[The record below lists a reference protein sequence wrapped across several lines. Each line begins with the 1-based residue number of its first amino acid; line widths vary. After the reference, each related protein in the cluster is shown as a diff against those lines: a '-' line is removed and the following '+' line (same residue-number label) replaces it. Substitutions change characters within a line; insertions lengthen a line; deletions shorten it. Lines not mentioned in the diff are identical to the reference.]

1 MSSAQLETIGR
12 TLEMGLS
19 PEQKDRQA
27 SAGDS
32 TTSLKTNVAGLLCYV
47 GIWAAGIVFLI
58 IEKKNTLVRFHAMQ
72 SLVTFG
78 ILQIILNVANAVR
91 HWLASLDGVWL
102 VYPHLIGATVVFAV
116 FLTIGIA
123 LWIVLMYRTYNGH
136 LVKVPLSGD
145 LALKLLTK
153 LDDIS
158 EEDFQRE
165 AGYLKTRAEPEQPST
180 PLAEEGKRTPGT
192 ADRYF
197 KGTRSGRIASSGGAI
212 VWSVLLLVFFNF
224 FSQYLA
230 FYQGATT
237 DGITEWNIY
246 PLLTQDFRLV
256 LPILNVTLIMSI
268 AGHTAAIIFDKYLL
282 REITLIVLNL
292 LGLATVLTFL
302 RIFPFDFSVIP
313 HTAIAVVSPTVAI
326 VVLAVIAAALVI
338 EALVRFIRVTINLS
352 KAPPSTK

>member
-1 MSSAQLETIGR
+1 MSSSQLETTVR
-12 TLEMGLS
+12 RFEMGLS
-19 PEQKDRQA
+19 SEQKDRQA

-32 TTSLKTNVAGLLCYV
+32 TTGLKPNIAGLLCYV
-47 GIWAAGIVFLI
+47 GIWVTGIVFLI

-78 ILQIILNVANAVR
+78 ILQIVINIANAVR
-91 HWLASLDGVWL
+91 HWLAPLDWGWL
-102 VYPHLIGATVVFAV
+102 VYPHLIGATVVYGV
-116 FLTIGIA
+116 FLAIGIV

-153 LDDIS
+153 LDGIS
-158 EEDFQRE
+158 KEDFERE
-165 AGYLKTRAEPEQPST
+165 AGYLKTQAEPEQPST
-180 PLAEEGKRTPGT
+180 PLAEESKPTPDT
-192 ADRYF
+192 ADRYL

-212 VWSVLLLVFFNF
+212 ALSVVLLVFFNL

-230 FYQGATT
+230 FYQGVTT
-237 DGITEWNIY
+237 DGVTEWNIY
-246 PLLTQDFRLV
+246 PLLTQDFGLV
-256 LPILNVTLIMSI
+256 LPILNVTLILSI
-268 AGHTAAIIFDKYLL
+268 VGHTVAIIFDKYLV

-313 HTAIAVVSPTVAI
+313 HTAIAAVSPTIAI
-326 VVLAVIAAALVI
+326 VVLVIIAVALGI
-338 EALVRFIRVTINLS
+338 EALVRFIRVIINVS

>member
-1 MSSAQLETIGR
+1 
-12 TLEMGLS
+12 MGLS
-19 PEQKDRQA
+19 SEQKDRQA

-32 TTSLKTNVAGLLCYV
+32 TTGLKPNVAGLLCYV
-47 GIWAAGIVFLI
+47 GIWVTGIVFLI
-58 IEKKNTLVRFHAMQ
+58 IERKNTLVRFHAMQ

-78 ILQIILNVANAVR
+78 ILQIVINIANAVR
-91 HWLASLDGVWL
+91 HWLAPLDGCWL
-102 VYPHLIGATVVFAV
+102 VYPHFIGATVVYGV
-116 FLTIGIA
+116 FLAIGIV

-153 LDDIS
+153 LDGIS
-158 EEDFQRE
+158 KEDFERE
-165 AGYLKTRAEPEQPST
+165 AGYLKTHAEPEQPST
-180 PLAEEGKRTPGT
+180 PLAEESKRTPDT

-212 VWSVLLLVFFNF
+212 AWSVILLVFFNL

-230 FYQGATT
+230 FYQRVTT
-237 DGITEWNIY
+237 DGVTEWNIY
-246 PLLTQDFRLV
+246 PLLTQDFGLV
-256 LPILNVTLIMSI
+256 LPILNVTLILSI
-268 AGHTAAIIFDKYLL
+268 VGHTAAIIFDKYLL

-302 RIFPFDFSVIP
+302 RILPFDFSVIP
-313 HTAIAVVSPTVAI
+313 HSAIAEVSPTVAI
-326 VVLAVIAAALVI
+326 VVLVVIATALGI
-338 EALVRFIRVTINLS
+338 EALVRFIRVIINVS

>member
-1 MSSAQLETIGR
+1 MSSSQLETTVRGF
-12 TLEMGLS
+12 EMGLS

-32 TTSLKTNVAGLLCYV
+32 TTGLKTNVAGLLCYV
-47 GIWAAGIVFLI
+47 GIWVAGIVFLI
-58 IEKKNTLVRFHAMQ
+58 MERKNTLVRFHAMQ

-78 ILQIILNVANAVR
+78 ILQIILNIANAVR

-102 VYPHLIGATVVFAV
+102 VYPHLIGATVVYGV
-116 FLTIGIA
+116 FLAIGIV

-153 LDDIS
+153 LDGIS
-158 EEDFQRE
+158 KEAFERE
-165 AGYLKTRAEPEQPST
+165 AEYLKTQAEPEQPSI
-180 PLAEEGKRTPGT
+180 PLAEEGKHTPGT

-212 VWSVLLLVFFNF
+212 AWSVILLVFFNL

-230 FYQGATT
+230 FYQGVTI
-237 DGITEWNIY
+237 DGVTKWNIY

-256 LPILNVTLIMSI
+256 LPILNVTLILSI

-313 HTAIAVVSPTVAI
+313 HTPIASLSPTVAI
-326 VVLAVIAAALVI
+326 VVLAVIAAALGI
-338 EALVRFIRVTINLS
+338 EALIRFIRVIINLS
-352 KAPPSTK
+352 KAPPAT